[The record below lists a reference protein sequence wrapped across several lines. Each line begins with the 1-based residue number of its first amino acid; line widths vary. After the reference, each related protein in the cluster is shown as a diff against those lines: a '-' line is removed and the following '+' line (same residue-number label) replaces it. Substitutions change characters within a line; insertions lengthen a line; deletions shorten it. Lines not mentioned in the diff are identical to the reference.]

1 MCAYRAACGQCIEHN
16 LYLSV
21 VSELG
26 YEVAFA
32 TLEAI
37 YVLGFNLL
45 EINNQDISSFLY
57 CFNVCRLLCG
67 TRVLGMIVLMAF
79 LDDGVDRTHQCG
91 NGK

>member
-37 YVLGFNLL
+37 YVLGFM
-45 EINNQDISSFLY
+45 IFPPFY
-57 CFNVCRLLCG
+57 
-67 TRVLGMIVLMAF
+67 IVLMCA
-79 LDDGVDRTHQCG
+79 VCCAAHVC
-91 NGK
+91 